1 MTTSGVNL
9 GWSLPNSVSP
19 SRLLQASNSLSEA
32 NRKYNKEKIKNN
44 GSIKQVRVG
53 PLFKLKLYYMFTAS
67 VRPKSVADFTW
78 KEEYTKCDV
87 AVYRICADDNNIN
100 RKKKKKKLEYVYEL
114 VLIEDLNDG
123 RYHDE
128 FDIEDPKKQ
137 KEIKS
142 KLEKPNVSIPGKI
155 KRIPVT
161 SISRLFYNSSGSLL
175 NIEESKSPVLVLK
188 VMKSLSSS
196 KSSKSNLNN
205 NYDKEEEEL
214 VGLGNNKSTSL
225 KISTKQISSSKRLP
239 INDKNDSD
247 STISGDEVDEGI
259 EIEKEK
265 MINKKIENKN
275 TTSNTYNDDD
285 DIDDD
290 NETMVSNI
298 NTLSVLE
305 YILRLSALEVSEQT
319 NHLEVADEKINLFL
333 KDDESSGGG
342 GSAAASSTTV
352 EPSSPTK
359 PTSQSSS
366 NVIGVDSPLVNQMM
380 NLKING

>member
-196 KSSKSNLNN
+196 K
-205 NYDKEEEEL
+205 
-214 VGLGNNKSTSL
+214 
-225 KISTKQISSSKRLP
+225 LP

-247 STISGDEVDEGI
+247 STISGDEVDE
-259 EIEKEK
+259 
-265 MINKKIENKN
+265 
-275 TTSNTYNDDD
+275 
-285 DIDDD
+285 
-290 NETMVSNI
+290 
-298 NTLSVLE
+298 
-305 YILRLSALEVSEQT
+305 
-319 NHLEVADEKINLFL
+319 
-333 KDDESSGGG
+333 
-342 GSAAASSTTV
+342 
-352 EPSSPTK
+352 
-359 PTSQSSS
+359 
-366 NVIGVDSPLVNQMM
+366 
-380 NLKING
+380 

>member
-1 MTTSGVNL
+1 
-9 GWSLPNSVSP
+9 
-19 SRLLQASNSLSEA
+19 
-32 NRKYNKEKIKNN
+32 
-44 GSIKQVRVG
+44 
-53 PLFKLKLYYMFTAS
+53 
-67 VRPKSVADFTW
+67 
-78 KEEYTKCDV
+78 
-87 AVYRICADDNNIN
+87 
-100 RKKKKKKLEYVYEL
+100 
-114 VLIEDLNDG
+114 
-123 RYHDE
+123 
-128 FDIEDPKKQ
+128 
-137 KEIKS
+137 
-142 KLEKPNVSIPGKI
+142 
-155 KRIPVT
+155 
-161 SISRLFYNSSGSLL
+161 
-175 NIEESKSPVLVLK
+175 
-188 VMKSLSSS
+188 
-196 KSSKSNLNN
+196 
-205 NYDKEEEEL
+205 DKEL

-366 NVIGVDSPLVNQMM
+366 NVIGVDSPL
-380 NLKING
+380 

>member
-196 KSSKSNLNN
+196 K
-205 NYDKEEEEL
+205 
-214 VGLGNNKSTSL
+214 
-225 KISTKQISSSKRLP
+225 LP